1 MKESQGCQLQPA
13 DHWPEGQ
20 SQKQWVKNSCPDLP
34 KYLDTKTEP
43 QPLKES
49 GEYQVR
55 EHQRRGLRGGT
66 KVESPRR
73 DVQNSRQGIE
83 SCLMDTL

>member
-34 KYLDTKTEP
+34 KYLDTKMVP
-43 QPLKES
+43 QALKES
-49 GEYQVR
+49 GEYQESGLIR
-55 EHQRRGLRGGT
+55 EESLGVGLR
-66 KVESPRR
+66 
-73 DVQNSRQGIE
+73 
-83 SCLMDTL
+83 